1 MTGARRTVKKWR
13 RVRWALWRV
22 GWVLLL
28 TAFWSSARFRLST
41 IWDLIVAIIVVAVF
55 SVLIARVKLLYEF
68 SKQASKRLWK
78 QGQHEALRHL
88 FRALSHLRD

>member
-1 MTGARRTVKKWR
+1 
-13 RVRWALWRV
+13 V

-41 IWDLIVAIIVVAVF
+41 IWDLIVAIVVVAVF
-55 SVLIARVKLLYEF
+55 SVAIARLKLLYELAT
-68 SKQASKRLWK
+68 QAAKRLWR
-78 QGQHEALRHL
+78 QGQREALRQL

>member
-1 MTGARRTVKKWR
+1 MTGSSRPAKKWR

-28 TAFWSSARFRLST
+28 TAFWSSGRFRLST
-41 IWDLIVAIIVVAVF
+41 IWDLMVAIIVVAVF

-68 SKQASKRLWK
+68 FKQASKRLWR
-78 QGQHEALRHL
+78 QGQREALRQL